1 MPLVDDRT
9 HKLIDT
15 LAACAASC
23 AACSKDCASRG
34 DSELAACIA
43 LCNDCA
49 VLCGACIPLIASGSQ
64 FSAEL
69 CRVCADA
76 CEKCADE
83 CDRRGM
89 IECAEARR
97 KARRRAGTW
106 PAPPPDR
113 RPRLGSGAA
122 GTLIWSPRPPTPCRA
137 FAVSSRNPRSAE
149 CGHPARSAAAKA
161 AQRPAIAA

>member
-1 MPLVDDRT
+1 VGSSPTRPTTCDPWFCPVDDRT
-9 HKLIDT
+9 QKIIDA

-34 DSELAACIA
+34 DSRFAACIA

-49 VLCGACIPLIASGSQ
+49 VLCGARIPLIASGSQ

-76 CEKCADE
+76 CEQCADE

-89 IECAEARR
+89 TACADA
-97 KARRRAGTW
+97 
-106 PAPPPDR
+106 
-113 RPRLGSGAA
+113 
-122 GTLIWSPRPPTPCRA
+122 CR
-137 FAVSSRNPRSAE
+137 
-149 CGHPARSAAAKA
+149 KA
-161 AQRPAIAA
+161 AQVCREMAGAAA